1 VISSRISGRRVHEKT
16 GRSYHVKYNPPKVEG
31 LDDFTGEPLIQRQDD
46 NEFTMSRRFQTYRVI
61 TAPLL
66 QYYKE

>member
-1 VISSRISGRRVHEKT
+1 MGSQELFHEKT
-16 GRSYHVKYNPPKVEG
+16 GRAYHIKYNPPKVEG
-31 LDDFTGEPLIQRQDD
+31 KDDFTDEPLIQRQDD

-61 TAPLL
+61 TQPLL